1 VKTIVRRSV
10 AVVTFVGLLGLTLH
24 APQVRHLERLADLL
38 VVAPR
43 RKTLA
48 ELAAQELDGVDASN
62 LADFFRISPWDA
74 DHIHVRIC
82 EFVFHYLKTQL
93 GPSPLPIFLSL
104 DDSLANKDKGTHK
117 LDAVD
122 WHFDHKCKRPVK
134 ASNHVSL
141 SIAWGTYYFP
151 LLERLYLRQATVRKR
166 NRRRTGKHKLR
177 YVSKLELARQMLAQV
192 SSLLPKDVPVYVMF
206 DSWYTSAKLVRWI
219 RQQGWHVIA
228 GIKSNRTLRAALG
241 KQRPH
246 SQPVSA
252 WHRDLKGRRYDQ
264 VRLRLAN
271 GKQRTYWVRSL
282 DGRLRGVPGDV
293 RLLISQ
299 KGSGAKAP
307 RYFLCT
313 DTKLSCQDILQKYQ
327 GRWRIETDYWQVK
340 MHLGLGDYRLQS
352 YEAIAKWYSVVYL
365 VLVYLYWR
373 KYEHER
379 SRGGT
384 TSLSAILQATRREH
398 QEACLRQACSAV
410 AAGEPLA
417 EVLARYLGPAETA
430 A

>member
-1 VKTIVRRSV
+1 V
-10 AVVTFVGLLGLTLH
+10 AVVTFVGLLGLSLH
-24 APQVRHLERLADLL
+24 APQQRHLERLADLL

-62 LADFFRISPWDA
+62 LADFFRISPWDP
-74 DHIHVRIC
+74 DHLHVRLC
-82 EFVFHYLKTQL
+82 EFVLQYLKTQL
-93 GPSPLPIFLSL
+93 GVSKLPIFLNI

-117 LDAVD
+117 LEAVD
-122 WHFDHKCKRPVK
+122 WFFDHKCKRTVK

-141 SIAWGTYYFP
+141 SIAWGTSYFP

-166 NRRRTGKHKLR
+166 NRHRTGPRKLR

-192 SSLLPKDVPVYVMF
+192 LSLLPTDVPVYVLF
-206 DSWYTSAKLVRWI
+206 DSWYTSAKLIRWI
-219 RQQGWHVIA
+219 RQRGWHVIA
-228 GIKSNRTLRAALG
+228 GIKSNRKLRAALAE
-241 KQRPH
+241 QPPQ
-246 SQPVSA
+246 SQPVST
-252 WHRDLKGRRYDQ
+252 WHRDLKRRRYDQ

-271 GKQRTYWVRSL
+271 GKTRTYWVRSL

-299 KGSGAKAP
+299 KAPGAKAP

-313 DTKLSCQDILQKYQ
+313 DTTLSCQDILTKYQ
-327 GRWRIETDYWQVK
+327 GRWRIETDYWLVK
-340 MHLGLGDYRLQS
+340 LQLGLGDYRLQS

-365 VLVYLYWR
+365 VLTYLYWR
-373 KYEHER
+373 KYEHDR
-379 SRGGT
+379 LHPST

-398 QEACLRQACSAV
+398 QEACLRQACGEV
-410 AAGEPLA
+410 AAGTPLE
-417 EVLARYLGPAETA
+417 EVLERYLGRAEATA
-430 A
+430 